1 MVIAVILGQ
10 ATRTVPTVAE
20 QVRHDGGTSAWIV
33 ALAAGAIG
41 AVVTAVFTVAA
52 RALAARGDVV
62 AHDAQAGQMNSQ
74 LEAWVD
80 DRNRKLLQELSGVKN
95 DLAGR
100 GLMNSGI
107 HGAQAAETKTRALH
121 EYRDQRWL
129 MELELQRLS
138 AAEGGWHRFW
148 RRRLGAVHGLALPAA
163 DRVEPVLDRWREPI
177 VRHGSDMPVTP
188 FDPTRR
194 TLDDLLKELPQQE
207 LT

>member
-1 MVIAVILGQ
+1 MVAIFGQ
-10 ATRTVPTVAE
+10 ATRTVPIVAQ
-20 QVRHDGGTSAWIV
+20 QVDRDDGTSAWIV

-41 AVVTAVFTVAA
+41 AVLTAIFTVAA

-62 AHDAQAGQMNSQ
+62 AHDAQADQMNSQ

-80 DRNRKLLQELSGVKN
+80 DRNRKLVQELRGVTN

-100 GLMNSGI
+100 GLLNSGI

-129 MELELQRLS
+129 SELELQRLS
-138 AAEGGWHRFW
+138 AAEGRWHRSW
-148 RRRLGAVHGLALPAA
+148 RRWLGTVHGLALPAA
-163 DRVEPVLDRWREPI
+163 NRVEPVLDRWREPV
-177 VRHGSDMPVTP
+177 VRHASDMPVTP

-194 TLDDLLKELPQQE
+194 SLDDLLKELPQQE